1 LEIGKLRVV
10 ITGGAGFIGSNLAKQ
25 LYDDGHDVLVID
37 NLRSGYRKNLLGL
50 KNVTFIEGSITNEKM
65 VKEELKGK
73 DYVFNFA
80 ALVSVP
86 ESLEKPEECVD
97 INVKGLLNLLKYSKE
112 YELKKFVQVSSAAVY
127 GENPIIPK
135 KVKMIPDPKTPYAV
149 TKLDG
154 EYYCNIYNDA
164 FGLKTIS
171 LRFFNVYG
179 PKQDPKSQYA
189 AAIPIFIYRA
199 LKGEDI
205 IIYGDGEQTRDFI
218 FIDDVISALKLAV
231 QKENINGVFNVAN
244 ENSISI
250 NRLAKEVIS
259 LTGSK
264 SKILYEK
271 ERPGDIKHSLAS
283 ITETKEILGFE
294 PKIVLRDG
302 LKKTIEFFKA
312 EKT

>member
-1 LEIGKLRVV
+1 MRVV
-10 ITGGAGFIGSNLAKQ
+10 ITGGAGFIGSNLAKR

-50 KNVTFIEGSITNEKM
+50 ENVRFIEESVTNEKM
-65 VKEELKGK
+65 VREALKDK

-112 YELKKFVQVSSAAVY
+112 YEVKKFVQVSSAAVY
-127 GENPIIPK
+127 GESPIIPK
-135 KVKMIPDPKTPYAV
+135 KVKMVPDPKTPYAV

-189 AAIPIFIYRA
+189 AAIPIFIHRS
-199 LKGEDI
+199 LNGEDI

-218 FIDDVISALKLAV
+218 FIDDVVSALKLAI
-231 QKENINGVFNVAN
+231 QKEDITGVFNVAN
-244 ENSISI
+244 ENAISI
-250 NRLAKEVIS
+250 NRLAKEVIN

-302 LKKTIEFFKA
+302 LIKTIDFFKK